1 MLPSVAISN
10 GASAILFIPAAPP
23 LNHIAMANLEHQAVP
38 QSCKTYVL
46 SGRLAQS
53 KHDNGEDELPVSACD
68 NKKLSQEDGLF

>member
-1 MLPSVAISN
+1 
-10 GASAILFIPAAPP
+10 
-23 LNHIAMANLEHQAVP
+23 MANLEHQAVP